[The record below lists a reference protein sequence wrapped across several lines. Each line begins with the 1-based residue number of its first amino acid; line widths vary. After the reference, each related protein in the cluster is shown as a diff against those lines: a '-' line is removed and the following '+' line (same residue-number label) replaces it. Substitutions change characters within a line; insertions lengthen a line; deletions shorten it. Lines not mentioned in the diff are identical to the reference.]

1 MKKLNKFLLLLICM
15 MISCGSVFAGSQR
28 MRSID
33 YQAYIKSNGDVDVV
47 ESWHIWVE
55 GTNTLFKTFEIDS
68 SKYTEITNVKV
79 REISDNGQAKDF
91 RNVGEWQYTV
101 EKDGYYGEIYEGNF
115 EIGWY
120 AGLGNSSDT
129 RKYEISYTIKDGIKK
144 GADCAEFYWQFIG
157 DDNAVFVE
165 EITGTVYLPQKV
177 ENKDKIK
184 VWGHSDNLNGE
195 IHAIA
200 LDKVGFEGWNLKT
213 NKMFEIRVLFPTEM
227 ISQNCKRHV
236 KAKLLEDAVR
246 EETEWA
252 EVANQRR
259 EEAKKKEEEEEKRRA
274 EEEREMRRILA
285 IIAFIPTLGSG
296 ITLFKAISRNRR
308 IYREAKKKYVPSQ
321 EIEYYREFPREH
333 ASPIE
338 ANALV
343 KNSFDKLASGEFGNL
358 FSSILLS
365 LQLKGAIEIK
375 EEGWD
380 TEIVIKAGVNPHLD
394 RMERDVKYFLDSVE
408 KKYGKITTKTIEKY
422 MKKEYRS
429 ALSLKDDFTS
439 NAKSALRTANLY
451 DGMKAEE
458 AELKNGCMYAV
469 FGFSWIYI
477 FPIVFGFSIA
487 GDGGMGMMGIILLA
501 LIAGYI
507 YEPYSR
513 KKAKKAISPLSQ
525 NGLDEQEK
533 WRAFKKFME
542 EYTLLHEREVQEVVI
557 WEKYLVYATAFGTAK
572 TVLKQLKINMPEVYD
587 SLENMNS
594 PALRMGSYNFDN
606 AFTDGLLKA
615 TRAYHAAIAAT
626 SSSSD
631 YSSSYSSGGGGGGGF
646 SGGGG
651 GRRWPEAAWA
661 VVN

>member
-15 MISCGSVFAGSQR
+15 MMCISCSSVFAGSQR

-33 YQAYIKSNGDVDVV
+33 YQAYIRENGDVDVV

-79 REISDNGQAKDF
+79 KEISDNGQAKAF
-91 RNVGEWQYTV
+91 RDVGEWQYTV

-157 DDNAVFVE
+157 DDNGVPVE
-165 EITGTVYLPQKV
+165 KITGTIHLPEKA
-177 ENKDKIK
+177 KDKDDIK
-184 VWGHSDNLNGE
+184 VWGHTEGLNGE
-195 IHAIA
+195 IYATA
-200 LDKVGFEGWNLKT
+200 LNKIEFEGWNLDT
-213 NKMFEIRVLFPTEM
+213 YTMFEVRTLFPTKM
-227 ISQNCKRHV
+227 ISENCKRYV
-236 KAKLLEDAVR
+236 KAYLLDDVVR

-252 EVANQRR
+252 EEANRR
-259 EEAKKKEEEEEKRRA
+259 RDEAKF
-274 EEEREMRRILA
+274 ISQTLPFLF
-285 IIAFIPTLGSG
+285 AFIPTLGSG

-308 IYREAKKKYVPSQ
+308 IYRDAKKKYVPSQ

-408 KKYGKITTKTIEKY
+408 KKYEKITTKTIEKY

-451 DGMKAEE
+451 EGMQPEE
-458 AELKNGCMYAV
+458 AELKNGCLYNV

-487 GDGGMGMMGIILLA
+487 GDGGLGMMGIIMLA

-651 GRRWPEAAWA
+651 GRRWPEAAGGGMGGR
-661 VVN
+661 

>member
-1 MKKLNKFLLLLICM
+1 MKKLNKFLVLLICVM

-28 MRSID
+28 MKEID
-33 YQAYIKSNGDVDVV
+33 YQAYIKENGDVDVV

-79 REISDNGQAKDF
+79 KEISDNGQAKDF
-91 RNVGEWQYTV
+91 RDVGEWQYTV
-101 EKDGYYGEIYEGNF
+101 DKDGYYGEIYEGNF

-157 DDNAVFVE
+157 DDNGVPVE
-165 EITGTVYLPQKV
+165 KITGTIHLPEKA
-177 ENKDKIK
+177 KDIEDIK
-184 VWGHSDNLNGE
+184 VWGHTEGLNGE
-195 IHAIA
+195 INVTSLNKIE
-200 LDKVGFEGWNLKT
+200 FEGWNLQT
-213 NKMFEIRVLFPTEM
+213 RTMFEIRTLFPTEM
-227 ISQNCKRHV
+227 ISENCKRYV
-236 KAKLLEDAVR
+236 KAYLLDDVVE

-252 EVANQRR
+252 DEANRR
-259 EEAKKKEEEEEKRRA
+259 RDEAKFINET
-274 EEEREMRRILA
+274 LPFL
-285 IIAFIPTLGSG
+285 IAFIPTVGSG
-296 ITLFKAISRNRR
+296 FTLFKAITRNLR
-308 IYREAKKKYVPSQ
+308 IRREAKKKYVPSQ
-321 EIEYYREFPREH
+321 ELEYYRDFPREH

-343 KNSFDKLASGEFGNL
+343 KNVFDKLPSGEFGNL

-365 LQLKGAIEIK
+365 MQLKGAIEIK
-375 EEGWD
+375 DEGWD
-380 TEIVIKAGVNPHLD
+380 TEIIICDPTKTPHLD
-394 RMERDVKYFLDSVE
+394 RMERDVKYFLDSVK
-408 KKYGKITTKTIEKY
+408 KKYEKVTTKTIEKY

-451 DGMKAEE
+451 EGMQPEE
-458 AELKNGCMYAV
+458 AELKNGCMYSV

-501 LIAGYI
+501 LIIGYI

-513 KKAKKAISPLSQ
+513 KKAKKAISPLSP

-533 WRAFKKFME
+533 WRAFQKYME
-542 EYTLLHEREVQEVVI
+542 DYTLLHEREVKEVVI

-572 TVLKQLKINMPEVYD
+572 KVLKQLKINMPDVYD
-587 SLENMNS
+587 SLETMNS

-606 AFTDGLLKA
+606 AFNDGLLKA
-615 TRAYHAAIAAT
+615 QRAYHAAIAA
-626 SSSSD
+626 SSYSSSD

-661 VVN
+661 VVNYNDLLGGIT